1 MSENIKLDLQPGMVF
16 FQKHLR
22 LHFML
27 TSMIKTDIT
36 FSKIHDTRGVITKT
50 ITEFYELLH
59 EGKWVQSTLEE
70 CVSLAD
76 SKVKSTKSKK
86 ETVEQKV
93 QELKA
98 LENYYLDL
106 KGMGERYNKN
116 LTSHRK

>member
-16 FQKHLR
+16 FQKHQR
-22 LHFML
+22 LYFML
-27 TSMIKTDIT
+27 TTIT
-36 FSKIHDTRGVITKT
+36 KVELIFSKIHDTRGVITKT
-50 ITEFYELLH
+50 IAEFYEFLH
-59 EGKWVQSTLEE
+59 DGRWVQSTLEE
-70 CVSLAD
+70 CISLAD

-86 ETVEQKV
+86 QTVEQKL

-116 LTSHRK
+116 LSNPRK